1 MRSITGAWPFRSSAV
16 CLLARSPYPCPD
28 GPVVHHAPVT
38 HQTLADQ
45 ASHELV
51 VKHSRFLALAAPAD
65 TPEAAMAFIAGAGTP
80 DATHNCWAWRI
91 GGLYRSGDDGE
102 PAGTAGR
109 PILAAIDGQ
118 GLDQVAVVVTRW
130 YGGIKL
136 GAGGLV
142 RAYGG
147 CAAECL
153 RTAPRRELIEYVERR
168 LCYPFEHTG
177 AVHAALAQHG
187 ADKLAEEFGAD
198 GVGLVLKLPA
208 GAAEALQV
216 QLRDATRGEV
226 RVDDAPDGT
235 DSGQ

>member
-1 MRSITGAWPFRSSAV
+1 MSR
-16 CLLARSPYPCPD
+16 
-28 GPVVHHAPVT
+28 
-38 HQTLADQ
+38 QTLQ
-45 ASHELV
+45 GEASHELL
-51 VKHSRFLALAAPAD
+51 VKHSRFLAVAGPAGN
-65 TPEAAMAFIAGAGTP
+65 PEAAAEFIARVSTP

-91 GGLYRSGDDGE
+91 GGLYRSSDDGE

-118 GLDQVAVVVTRW
+118 GLDETVVVVTRW

-153 RTAPRRELIEYVERR
+153 RTAPRRTLIEYVHLR
-168 LCYPFEHTG
+168 LAYPFEHTG

-187 ADKLAEEFGAD
+187 ADKLSEDFAAD
-198 GVGLVLKLPA
+198 GGSLLLRVPADAVGP
-208 GAAEALQV
+208 LQL
-216 QLRDATRGEV
+216 QLRDSTRGEV
-226 RVDDAPDGT
+226 RVSDAPDDADG
-235 DSGQ
+235 GQ